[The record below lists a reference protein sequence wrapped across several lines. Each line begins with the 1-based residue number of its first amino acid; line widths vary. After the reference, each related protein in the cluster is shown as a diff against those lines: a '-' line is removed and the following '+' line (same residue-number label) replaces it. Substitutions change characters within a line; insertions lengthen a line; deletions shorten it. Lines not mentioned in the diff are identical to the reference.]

1 VSATSPWSD
10 SLTRKLSDK
19 DYRFA
24 YLDGQVKST
33 IAFQIR
39 ALREQPDRNWS
50 QSELGARAGKPQ
62 SVISRLE
69 DPEYG
74 KASLQTLLEIAQ
86 ALDVALL
93 VQFVEWGDWLSRMK
107 DLSPQA
113 LQKRSFDVTH
123 ERNLTV

>member
-1 VSATSPWSD
+1 MSATLPWSE
-10 SLTRKLSDK
+10 SFTKKLSDK
-19 DYRFA
+19 EYRFA
-24 YLDGQVKST
+24 YLDDQVKSI

-74 KASLQTLLEIAQ
+74 KVTLQSLLEIAR
-86 ALDVALL
+86 AYDVALL
-93 VQFVEWGDWLSRMK
+93 VQFVEWGDWFTRMK

-113 LQKRSFDVTH
+113 LQKRSFADTH
-123 ERNLTV
+123 